1 MSTQTRSDLIFD
13 ATTAD
18 FETTVLA
25 RSAEV
30 PVMVDFWAPWCGP
43 CRSLGPVLE
52 RITLE
57 LDGAVVLAKVNS
69 DENQEIAAR
78 YRVQGIPSVQ
88 LFRHGEVVD
97 RFVGALPEAHVR
109 AFLRPH
115 CPTPADQLVAE
126 ALARLDTGE
135 TTVARELLDRALLL
149 DSGHSGAHLGA
160 ARAALAAGDPE
171 AVERHAGAIPASD
184 DEFEAAQALLKALDL
199 VRQALEVGDVASC
212 RERLSRDPADIEARY
227 ALGGHAVA
235 AGDPRAA
242 LEHFLAVARQDRGWN
257 DQAGRRAMLTVFELI
272 GARHPLADEYRDRL
286 ATIYY

>member
-1 MSTQTRSDLIFD
+1 MSTETHPDLVFD

-30 PVMVDFWAPWCGP
+30 PVIVDFWAPWCGP

-52 RITLE
+52 KITLD
-57 LDGAVVLAKVNS
+57 LGGAVVLAKVNS

-88 LFRHGEVVD
+88 LFRHGEVID
-97 RFVGALPEAHVR
+97 RFVGALPEAQVR

-126 ALARLDTGE
+126 ALVRLDTGE
-135 TTVARELLDRALLL
+135 VPQARQLLDRALAL
-149 DSGHSGAHLGA
+149 DPGHGAAHLGA
-160 ARAALAAGDPE
+160 ARAALADGDPE
-171 AVERHAGAIPASD
+171 AVERHAGAISASS
-184 DEFEAAQALLKALDL
+184 DEFEAAQALLKALER
-199 VRQALEVGDVASC
+199 VREALEVGSATRC
-212 RERLSRDPADIEARY
+212 RERLATDPGDLEARY
-227 ALGGHAVA
+227 ALGGHALA
-235 AGDPRAA
+235 AGDHRGA
-242 LEHFLAVARQDRGWN
+242 LEHYLAVARQDRGWN
-257 DQAGRRAMLTVFELI
+257 DQAGRRAMLTVFEII
-272 GARHPLADEYRDRL
+272 GARHPMADEYRDRL